1 VQVFKLAQAALV
13 RQVYVQGQR
22 PSPRCLL
29 ALADLSACY
38 GGDPRVVLRCSLRAA
53 ASCSRFFAVQVR
65 DDTMPKILVLTLRLP
80 PKTPWCV

>member
-1 VQVFKLAQAALV
+1 VFKLAQAALV

-38 GGDPRVVLRCSLRAA
+38 GADPRVVLRCSLRAA
-53 ASCSRFFAVQVR
+53 ASCSRFFAVQVC
-65 DDTMPKILVLTLRLP
+65 DTYTIPKIPVPQKQVWLP
-80 PKTPWCV
+80 LPDSGV